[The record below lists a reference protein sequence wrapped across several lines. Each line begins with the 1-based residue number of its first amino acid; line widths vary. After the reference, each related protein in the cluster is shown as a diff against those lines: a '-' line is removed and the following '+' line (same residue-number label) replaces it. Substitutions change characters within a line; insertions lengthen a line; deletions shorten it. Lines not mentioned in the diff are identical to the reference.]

1 LCRRSQHGRV
11 QWERM
16 QRLIAAYLPPA
27 RICHPYPARRLRVT
41 T

>member
-1 LCRRSQHGRV
+1 
-11 QWERM
+11 M

-27 RICHPYPARRLRVT
+27 RICHPYPARRMRVT